1 MSIANF
7 ADLLTQVTRLM
18 DGENVS
24 VTELSY
30 ETLVQVVGQAE
41 RRIYREVRSRH
52 NEKAFSAVTVSSNLA
67 TLPTDFEACSV
78 VHFGKKALEPV
89 SEEWLRE
96 YNDNG
101 ATGDCVY
108 FCEAGDSLMFGPAVA
123 DSTALQGRYFYR
135 HPDLTTAT
143 FAANTLIANEPDLF
157 IHACLAE
164 GVAFFQKDPTYWE
177 QKYQDVR
184 DRINADK
191 NRTAYSAGRIRIR
204 PSTQLM
210 G

>member
-18 DGENVS
+18 DGEDVS

-30 ETLVQVVGQAE
+30 ATLSQVVGQAE

-52 NEKAFSAVTVSSNLA
+52 NEKAFDAVTVSSNLA
-67 TLPTDFEACSV
+67 ALPDDFQACSV
-78 VHFGKKALEPV
+78 VHFGSKPLQPV
-89 SEEWLRE
+89 PEEWLLE
-96 YNDNG
+96 YIANG
-101 ATGDCVY
+101 ATGDCMY

-123 DSTALQGRYFYR
+123 DATALQGRYFYR
-135 HPDLTTAT
+135 HPDLSPTT

-177 QKYQDVR
+177 QKYQDTR

-191 NRTAYSAGRIRIR
+191 NRTAYSAGRIRVR
-204 PSTQLM
+204 PSTQLI

>member
-1 MSIANF
+1 MIANF

-52 NEKAFSAVTVSSNLA
+52 NEKAFDAVTVSGNLA
-67 TLPTDFEACSV
+67 ALPADFEACSV
-78 VHFGKKALEPV
+78 VHFGGKALQPV
-89 SEEWLRE
+89 SEEWLME
-96 YNDNG
+96 YIDNG
-101 ATGDCVY
+101 STGDCVY

-123 DSTALQGRYFYR
+123 DATALQGRYFYR
-135 HPDLTTAT
+135 HPDLTPAT
-143 FAANTLIANEPDLF
+143 FAANTLMANEPDLF

-177 QKYQDVR
+177 AKYAGTR

-191 NRTAYSAGRIRIR
+191 NRTAYSAGRIRVR

>member
-1 MSIANF
+1 MSVANF

-30 ETLVQVVGQAE
+30 ATLVQVVGQAE

-52 NEKAFSAVTVSSNLA
+52 NEKAFSAVTVTSNA
-67 TLPTDFEACSV
+67 AALPADFQACSV
-78 VHFGKKALEPV
+78 VHFGGKALQPV

-101 ATGDCVY
+101 ATGDCMY
-108 FCEAGDSLMFGPAVA
+108 FCEAGSSLMFGPAVA
-123 DSTALQGRYFYR
+123 NATALQGRYFYR
-135 HPDLTTAT
+135 HPDLTTDT
-143 FAANTLIANEPDLF
+143 FAANTLMANEPDLF